1 MDEIL
6 KLFGGTENIWAIIQE
21 NAPKV
26 GIEVTRT
33 MFELFYVMKSP

>member
-6 KLFGGTENIWAIIQE
+6 KMFGGTENIWNAIQK
-21 NAPKV
+21 NATKV

-33 MFELFYVMKSP
+33 MLVVCKV